1 MIDHAAVIL
10 KFEEHP
16 NEVFFLEATSNNG
29 VSLRRWSSIK
39 PHLGTFY
46 LKVVIR
52 HIDWE
57 RTESSLENLEVFM
70 KEVVGN
76 SYSFSMKQ
84 LFKRQTVAIPKKSLG
99 KSEIRPTNDDRHS
112 TIMESDDDRRSL
124 SMTSDARMVEEGR
137 AFFCSELVAKCWKV
151 CGVMKPT
158 DQASSNFLPVNFSQH
173 K

>member
-1 MIDHAAVIL
+1 MLLFQCNSAGGKLIRTYTGSIYGKSYPTFKVFTDHAAVIL

-29 VSLRRWSSIK
+29 VSLRRWSTIK
-39 PHLGTFY
+39 QHLGTFY
-46 LKVVIR
+46 LRVVIR

-84 LFKRQTVAIPKKSLG
+84 LFKR
-99 KSEIRPTNDDRHS
+99 
-112 TIMESDDDRRSL
+112 
-124 SMTSDARMVEEGR
+124 
-137 AFFCSELVAKCWKV
+137 
-151 CGVMKPT
+151 
-158 DQASSNFLPVNFSQH
+158 
-173 K
+173 

>member
-1 MIDHAAVIL
+1 VASSSAHILAPSTVSDPVLINRKTDHAAVIL

-29 VSLRRWSSIK
+29 VSLRRWSSLK

-46 LKVVIR
+46 LRVVIR

-57 RTESSLENLEVFM
+57 RTEESLSNLEVFM

-84 LFKRQTVAIPKKSLG
+84 LFKRTSVVVPKKSLP
-99 KSEIRPTNDDRHS
+99 KTETRP
-112 TIMESDDDRRSL
+112 
-124 SMTSDARMVEEGR
+124 V
-137 AFFCSELVAKCWKV
+137 
-151 CGVMKPT
+151 
-158 DQASSNFLPVNFSQH
+158 
-173 K
+173 

>member
-1 MIDHAAVIL
+1 MTYFFFNAARLVASSSAHILAASTVSDPIWINRKTDHAAVIL

-46 LKVVIR
+46 LRVVIR

-57 RTESSLENLEVFM
+57 RTEESLSNLEVFM

-84 LFKRQTVAIPKKSLG
+84 LFKRTSVVVPKKSLP
-99 KSEIRPTNDDRHS
+99 KTETRP
-112 TIMESDDDRRSL
+112 
-124 SMTSDARMVEEGR
+124 V
-137 AFFCSELVAKCWKV
+137 
-151 CGVMKPT
+151 
-158 DQASSNFLPVNFSQH
+158 
-173 K
+173 

>member
-1 MIDHAAVIL
+1 MASSSAHILAASTVSYPFWINCKTDHAAVIL

-29 VSLRRWSSIK
+29 VSLRRWSSLK

-46 LKVVIR
+46 LRVVIR

-57 RTESSLENLEVFM
+57 RTEESLSNLEVFM

-84 LFKRQTVAIPKKSLG
+84 LFKRTSVVVPKKSLP
-99 KSEIRPTNDDRHS
+99 KTETRP
-112 TIMESDDDRRSL
+112 
-124 SMTSDARMVEEGR
+124 V
-137 AFFCSELVAKCWKV
+137 
-151 CGVMKPT
+151 
-158 DQASSNFLPVNFSQH
+158 
-173 K
+173 